1 MNHPPILLGTSSF
14 TATGW
19 QGSFYPKGLRPV
31 DYLSYYAQ
39 HFDTVEINSTFY
51 ATPNVSVV
59 RSWSAK
65 TPEGFLFAAKVPQE
79 ITRKRVLKD
88 CDEEFKV
95 FLTTMEALGE
105 KLGPLLFQFGKFD
118 KTMFRSLDDFL
129 GRLVPFLKRL
139 PKEHKFAVEIRNKDW
154 LVPKLAD
161 VLREHGVALTLIDQ
175 GWMPRPWEMKD
186 KFDLITSDLTY
197 VRWLGDRKGIE
208 EKTTTWDKVIVDRQG
223 DLSEWVSLL
232 KKVQE
237 RRIMILAFANNH
249 YAAIALTKVDPH
261 LCSDNWPTNR
271 FTANVLSA
279 VCLCFFSQLRPTFTT
294 TCASPRAC
302 STNSEMPCWLCQTWR
317 PVCAPNFET
326 GDSNSLISVRSAW
339 NVTPAA
345 CSSVREVLSS
355 DTSSRK
361 PGIISSGPHN

>member
-1 MNHPPILLGTSSF
+1 MRPSETSYIIRRPVVSHLTSIGRSGVRHGFAILSSVNHSPILLGTSSF

-19 QGSFYPKGLRPV
+19 QGSFYPKGLRPA

-39 HFDTVEINSTFY
+39 HFDTVEIDSTFY

-59 RSWSAK
+59 RSWNAK

-79 ITRKRVLKD
+79 ITHKRVLKD

-118 KTMFRSLDDFL
+118 KYEFKSLDDFL
-129 GRLVPFLKRL
+129 ARLVPFLKRL
-139 PKEHKFAVEIRNKDW
+139 PKEHKFAVEIRNKEW

-186 KFDLITSDLTY
+186 KFDLITSDFTY

-208 EKTTTWDKVIVDRQG
+208 EKTTTWGKVIVDRQG

-249 YAAIALTKVDPH
+249 YAGFGPGTVD
-261 LCSDNWPTNR
+261 LFRRLWGTE
-271 FTANVLSA
+271 A
-279 VCLCFFSQLRPTFTT
+279 
-294 TCASPRAC
+294 PRVVHPP
-302 STNSEMPCWLCQTWR
+302 ER
-317 PVCAPNFET
+317 T
-326 GDSNSLISVRSAW
+326 GQQPSLF
-339 NVTPAA
+339 
-345 CSSVREVLSS
+345 
-355 DTSSRK
+355 D
-361 PGIISSGPHN
+361 

>member
-1 MNHPPILLGTSSF
+1 VNHSPILLGTSSF

-19 QGSFYPKGLRPV
+19 QGSFYPKGLRPA

-39 HFDTVEINSTFY
+39 HFDTVEIDSTFY

-59 RSWSAK
+59 RSWNAK

-79 ITRKRVLKD
+79 ITHKRVLKD

-118 KTMFRSLDDFL
+118 KYEFKSLDDFL
-129 GRLVPFLKRL
+129 ARLVPFLKRL
-139 PKEHKFAVEIRNKDW
+139 PKGHKFAVEIRNKDW

-175 GWMPRPWEMKD
+175 GWMPRPCETKD
-186 KFDLITSDLTY
+186 KFDLITADFTY

-232 KKVQE
+232 KKIQE

-249 YAAIALTKVDPH
+249 YAGFGPGTVDLFRRLWGDDALPKP
-261 LCSDNWPTNR
+261 
-271 FTANVLSA
+271 
-279 VCLCFFSQLRPTFTT
+279 Q
-294 TCASPRAC
+294 SPRR
-302 STNSEMPCWLCQTWR
+302 TEQQI
-317 PVCAPNFET
+317 
-326 GDSNSLISVRSAW
+326 SLF
-339 NVTPAA
+339 
-345 CSSVREVLSS
+345 
-355 DTSSRK
+355 D
-361 PGIISSGPHN
+361 

>member
-1 MNHPPILLGTSSF
+1 VNHSPILLGTSSF

-19 QGSFYPKGLRPV
+19 RGSFYPKGLRPA

-39 HFDTVEINSTFY
+39 HFDTVEIDSTFY

-59 RSWSAK
+59 RSWNAK
-65 TPEGFLFAAKVPQE
+65 TPGGFLFAAKVSQE
-79 ITRKRVLKD
+79 ITHKRVLKD

-118 KTMFRSLDDFL
+118 KYEFKSLDDFL
-129 GRLVPFLKRL
+129 ARLVPFLKRL

-186 KFDLITSDLTY
+186 KFDLITADFTY
-197 VRWLGDRKGIE
+197 VRWLGDRRGIE

-232 KKVQE
+232 KNVQE

-249 YAAIALTKVDPH
+249 YAGFGPGTVDLFRRLWGDGLPK
-261 LCSDNWPTNR
+261 PMI
-271 FTANVLSA
+271 
-279 VCLCFFSQLRPTFTT
+279 
-294 TCASPRAC
+294 PRRIEQQ
-302 STNSEMPCWLCQTWR
+302 S
-317 PVCAPNFET
+317 
-326 GDSNSLISVRSAW
+326 SLF
-339 NVTPAA
+339 
-345 CSSVREVLSS
+345 
-355 DTSSRK
+355 D
-361 PGIISSGPHN
+361 

>member
-1 MNHPPILLGTSSF
+1 MNHPPILLGTFSF

-19 QGSFYPKGLRPV
+19 QGSFYPKGLRPA

-39 HFDTVEINSTFY
+39 HFDTVEIDSTFY

-59 RSWSAK
+59 RSWNAK

-161 VLREHGVALTLIDQ
+161 VLLEDGVALTLIDQ

-279 VCLCFFSQLRPTFTT
+279 VCLCF
-294 TCASPRAC
+294 SPSWGGGR
-302 STNSEMPCWLCQTWR
+302 L
-317 PVCAPNFET
+317 
-326 GDSNSLISVRSAW
+326 
-339 NVTPAA
+339 
-345 CSSVREVLSS
+345 
-355 DTSSRK
+355 
-361 PGIISSGPHN
+361 